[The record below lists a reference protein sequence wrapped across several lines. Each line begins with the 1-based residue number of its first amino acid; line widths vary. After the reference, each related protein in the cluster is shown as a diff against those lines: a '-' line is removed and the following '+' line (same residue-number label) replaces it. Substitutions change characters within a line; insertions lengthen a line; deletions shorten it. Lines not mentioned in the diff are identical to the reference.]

1 MSTKP
6 NLSYLSKR
14 ARALGVSALHAKKG
28 SKTSSTSS
36 ASSVSRTNR
45 ISSLVEWAKA
55 AGVQISPEIS
65 LASVSQEAGLGWF
78 RKQQQQSSASELK
91 AGSVLISVPSS
102 VALTVESPGSGP
114 DDSSALSSILRDKDG
129 RRDFEGLPWFV
140 QMSLYLYKLDRVS
153 ASKKP
158 DKGGESNLRPW
169 LDSLPRTMT
178 TPIHWNAEARDEL
191 QYESMVRSVRQQ
203 EIKWK
208 DTYFAVAQKL
218 VGPALTWEQ
227 FLWGAEMARSR
238 AFSGAYTGRPFNPFL
253 YAFTLL
259 LVAAYVGLNVGTIE
273 QAANGAGVV
282 LCAIVLQDFVVPK
295 LFKKKRYVICPMI
308 DMANHQSAN
317 PPAGVSF
324 EFFGDAY
331 SLAVSSD
338 GNSSSNGEICISYG
352 PRSNDQLLQYYGF
365 VEVDNP
371 NDVYVMPPL
380 REWDVSALERSCGR
394 IVEPG
399 RLGLLDRAGLLGR
412 AASDDDRDAQDM
424 AADDGD
430 ASPAANQ
437 AGGVVLTRSMGLDP
451 AVLQALRALL
461 STEDEWDKAG
471 RAIGSFATENSGGPA
486 NERCARLAAR
496 AAIELEL
503 QSKPTT
509 LEEDVALLRRMVAA
523 SSLDVMGSAEER
535 LAIQFRIEK
544 KKLLLETMKK
554 LT

>member
-1 MSTKP
+1 
-6 NLSYLSKR
+6 
-14 ARALGVSALHAKKG
+14 VD
-28 SKTSSTSS
+28 
-36 ASSVSRTNR
+36 
-45 ISSLVEWAKA
+45 WAKA
-55 AGVQISPEIS
+55 AGIQISPEIS
-65 LASVSQEAGLGWF
+65 LASASQEAGLGWF
-78 RKQQQQSSASELK
+78 RKQQQQQSSAAELK

-114 DDSSALSSILRDKDG
+114 DDSTALSSILRDNRDG
-129 RRDFEGLPWFV
+129 RKDLEGLPWFV

-153 ASKKP
+153 ATKKP
-158 DKGGESNLRPW
+158 GRGSDINLRPW
-169 LDSLPRTMT
+169 LDSLPRTMS
-178 TPIHWNAEARDEL
+178 TPIHWNSLAREAL

-203 EIKWK
+203 EITWK
-208 DTYFAVAQKL
+208 ENYFAVAQKL

-295 LFKKKRYVICPMI
+295 LFKRKRYVICPMI

-331 SLAVSSD
+331 SLAVSSSD
-338 GNSSSNGEICISYG
+338 GSTSSNGEICISYG

-412 AASDDDRDAQDM
+412 ATTDDDRDAPDGGGDGG
-424 AADDGD
+424 DDGD

-437 AGGVVLTRSMGLDP
+437 AGGVVLTRSVGLDP

-461 STEDEWDKAG
+461 STEDEWDTAG

-503 QSKPTT
+503 RSKPTT
-509 LEEDVALLRRMVAA
+509 LEEDVALLRRMEAA

-544 KKLLLETMKK
+544 KKLLLETMDK